1 MLPIIFIV
9 GATAAGKTDVA
20 YQLACR
26 LKAEII
32 SCDSMLI
39 YKEPSIITSKPPEY
53 MLREIPHHFVNIV
66 SVEQSYSVYDYFTS
80 AAKVIQDI
88 FARIRPIVVCGGSG
102 LYVKAMLDG
111 IFEGVGKDED
121 LRKQLEE
128 RAKEYG
134 KDYLHKEL
142 TKVDPETA
150 AKVSDL
156 RRIIRALEVYY
167 LTGLPLSKKKQ
178 EAKGLWG
185 NLPIKIF
192 GLNLKREALYERINN
207 RVDEMFEKG
216 AVKEVENLL
225 KLNLSLTAQKIIG
238 IKEISGYLKG
248 EYNIEKAKEEMK
260 RNTRRFA
267 KRQLTWF
274 RPDKRIEWLE
284 AGCVNYEQAAGFIL
298 KRVGNTA

>member
-1 MLPIIFIV
+1 MPPIIFIV
-9 GATAAGKTDVA
+9 GATAVGKTEVA
-20 YQLACR
+20 FELA
-26 LKAEII
+26 KKIHAEII

-39 YKEPSIITSKPPEY
+39 YKEPSVITSKPPEY

-80 AAKVIQDI
+80 ATKVIQDI
-88 FARIRPIVVCGGSG
+88 FARICPVVICGGSG
-102 LYVKAMLDG
+102 LYVKALLDG
-111 IFEGVGKDED
+111 IFEGVGKDEE

-128 RAKEYG
+128 KARECG
-134 KDYLHKEL
+134 KDYLYQEL
-142 TKVDPETA
+142 KKVDPQTA

-156 RRIIRALEVYY
+156 RRIVRALEVYH

-185 NLPIKIF
+185 SLPIKIL
-192 GLNLKREALYERINN
+192 GLNLKREMLYERINN
-207 RVDEMFEKG
+207 RVGQMFERG

-238 IKEISGYLKG
+238 IKEISGYLRG
-248 EYNIEKAKEEMK
+248 EYNIEEAKELMK
-260 RNTRRFA
+260 KNTRNFA

-274 RPDKRIEWLE
+274 RADKRIEWLE
-284 AGCVNYEQAAGFIL
+284 LEGIKAGQIVDRIVTRI
-298 KRVGNTA
+298 K